1 MTVAKMKIGE
11 SAIVKG
17 FQEETAFVK
26 RLRMMGITEN
36 VSVSLK
42 RQAPFADPLII
53 TCRGCDIAIRKVDAK
68 NILIGA

>member
-1 MTVAKMKIGE
+1 MTVAKMKIGD
-11 SAIVKG
+11 SAIVTG
-17 FQEETAFVK
+17 FREENEFVN

-36 VSVSLK
+36 ASVSLK

-53 TCRGCDIAIRKVDAK
+53 TCRGCDIAIRKSDAK

>member
-1 MTVAKMKIGE
+1 MTVAKMKIGQ
-11 SAIVKG
+11 SAVVTG
-17 FQEETAFVK
+17 FREETTFVQ
-26 RLRMMGITEN
+26 RLRTMGITEN
-36 VSVSLK
+36 VSISLK